1 MWEFFKM
8 HWRDGV
14 EILIL
19 AALAYHLFLFFRATR
34 GARILTGLLVLLLS
48 LTLAL
53 GAAQG
58 QQTVPQPPPLYVAS
72 PNNGN
77 GGGG

>member
-1 MWEFFKM
+1 MG
-8 HWRDGV
+8 RG
-14 EILIL
+14 LRRL
-19 AALAYHLFLFFRATR
+19 AC
-34 GARILTGLLVLLLS
+34 GLLLS